1 MHVSNKRYYVS
12 DMVFTAGKIRLKLL
26 DNTGNAV
33 LVKNLY
39 LSCDSYM
46 RNRMSK
52 LVGSCIESMVP
63 GEVHSNISRI
73 VFISCKI
80 TMSMFLLNS
89 FPPVTWTVKFDLWCF
104 CWWSLVVQP
113 ISGLGVCKVVDSK
126 YPDLKEIWWGKWQ
139 GGRNVALSQSHRPCS
154 RLTDVSLS
162 YYTGY
167 LISSY
172 NKEKPNLMKL
182 I

>member
-1 MHVSNKRYYVS
+1 MHVSNKRYCVS

-63 GEVHSNISRI
+63 GEVHSNISRR

-126 YPDLKEIWWGKWQ
+126 YPDLKEGDLVGEMTGWEE
-139 GGRNVALSQSHRPCS
+139 CS
-154 RLTDVSLS
+154 IITEPPSLFKIDWCV
-162 YYTGY
+162 TF
-167 LISSY
+167 LLHWLFDKFIQ
-172 NKEKPNLMKL
+172 
-182 I
+182 